1 MATENSK
8 YDPLR
13 NPEVDYERADLSAK
27 GILFF
32 LVGLLV
38 AGVFIEL
45 VLWGMFRFM
54 AKSEVLFPQPQP
66 NPMMSARKLAPPP
79 APRSVLQ
86 NNPPDDIS
94 VFPEPRLQT
103 GDAADMNKFLYSEQK
118 TLNPDQPF
126 MDQSGAVHIS
136 ISQAMKLVEERGLPV
151 RPNAPPAGMT
161 VQAET
166 QTVSAKEHGT
176 LKWFNAAKGY
186 GFISRQNGED
196 VFVSASQA
204 NDFRNLQVGQAVQFN
219 VVKGS
224 KGWEAMNVAV
234 LPDAPQS

>member
-1 MATENSK
+1 MATERSK

-27 GILFF
+27 GIVLF

-54 AKSEVLFPQPQP
+54 AKSDVLFPQSQP
-66 NPMMSARKLAPPP
+66 NPMMSARKLAPAP

-86 NNPPDDIS
+86 NNPAVDIM

-103 GDAADMNKFLYSEQK
+103 GDAADMNKFLNSQQK

-126 MDQSGAVHIS
+126 MDQSGTVHIP
-136 ISQAMKLVEERGLPV
+136 ISQAMKLIEERGLPV
-151 RPNAPPAGMT
+151 RPNAPPPE
-161 VQAET
+161 VNT
-166 QTVSAKEHGT
+166 QTDAGNTKMLNV
-176 LKWFNAAKGY
+176 
-186 GFISRQNGED
+186 QGEP
-196 VFVSASQA
+196 
-204 NDFRNLQVGQAVQFN
+204 L
-219 VVKGS
+219 
-224 KGWEAMNVAV
+224 
-234 LPDAPQS
+234 APETSGMKTQKAEGKNP

>member
-1 MATENSK
+1 MATENTK

-27 GILFF
+27 GIVLF

-54 AKSEVLFPQPQP
+54 AKSDVLFPQSQP
-66 NPMMSARKLAPPP
+66 NPMMSARKLAP

-86 NNPPDDIS
+86 NNPAVDIM

-103 GDAADMNKFLYSEQK
+103 GDAADMNKFLNSQQK

-126 MDQSGAVHIS
+126 MDQSGTVHIP
-136 ISQAMKLVEERGLPV
+136 ISQAMKLIEERGLPV
-151 RPNAPPAGMT
+151 RPNAPPPE
-161 VQAET
+161 VNT
-166 QTVSAKEHGT
+166 QTDAGNTKM
-176 LKWFNAAKGY
+176 LN
-186 GFISRQNGED
+186 
-196 VFVSASQA
+196 
-204 NDFRNLQVGQAVQFN
+204 VQG
-219 VVKGS
+219 KP
-224 KGWEAMNVAV
+224 
-234 LPDAPQS
+234 LAPETSGMKTQKAEGKNP

>member
-13 NPEVDYERADLSAK
+13 NPEVDYERADLSPK
-27 GILFF
+27 GILLF
-32 LVGLLV
+32 LLGLLV

-54 AKSEVLFPQPQP
+54 AKSDVLFPQPQP

-86 NNPPDDIS
+86 NNPPEDIS

-136 ISQAMKLVEERGLPV
+136 ISQAMKLIEERGLPV
-151 RPNAPPAGMT
+151 RPNAPPPE
-161 VQAET
+161 VNT
-166 QTVSAKEHGT
+166 QT
-176 LKWFNAAKGY
+176 AAGNTKMLNVQVEPLAPG
-186 GFISRQNGED
+186 
-196 VFVSASQA
+196 AS
-204 NDFRNLQVGQAVQFN
+204 GI
-219 VVKGS
+219 K
-224 KGWEAMNVAV
+224 
-234 LPDAPQS
+234 P